1 MLEPKYLRD
10 FTLAR
15 NTAKYHNLQWFEILR
30 DPMRAIVHCAQ
41 SCSGASNAGLREGWL
56 GVASIRRNL
65 SFWHKRITYFKLSVA
80 AREMSGGGAVLL
92 CLLGYLDTPGSQFEA
107 EGIRDR
113 AQGVVG
119 PGRVLT
125 RLLAIF
131 SDLPLVLPAGGT
143 LVPMVL
149 EDLRI
154 EHVAEAQRRSPGDG
168 RPSGTPCMC
177 PFAAV
182 VPHVQRR
189 CPRVQKLSKSDMR
202 IVAADAPPDMKNL
215 SFLQTKC
222 ILGLRQEEETR
233 KQVRK
238 NQKRKNQKR
247 KKAKSSRRR
256 GPQTA
261 VSRRAAAAPNSGVRI
276 LLRPRP

>member
-1 MLEPKYLRD
+1 M
-10 FTLAR
+10 
-15 NTAKYHNLQWFEILR
+15 
-30 DPMRAIVHCAQ
+30 
-41 SCSGASNAGLREGWL
+41 
-56 GVASIRRNL
+56 
-65 SFWHKRITYFKLSVA
+65 
-80 AREMSGGGAVLL
+80 
-92 CLLGYLDTPGSQFEA
+92 
-107 EGIRDR
+107 
-113 AQGVVG
+113 G

-154 EHVAEAQRRSPGDG
+154 EHETEAQRRSPGDG
-168 RPSGTPCMC
+168 RASGTPCMC

-182 VPHVQRR
+182 VPHVMKR

-238 NQKRKNQKR
+238 TQKR
-247 KKAKSSRRR
+247 KKVKSSRRR